1 MAVVIG
7 TAVIPTLV
15 ASLAFVPR
23 HLLPQAQVEPEVAV
37 GLAVAAS
44 GRSAPGETPDL
55 PDKIYAVALEEFDL
69 EQEEEEEVGEEG

>member
-23 HLLPQAQVEPEVAV
+23 HLLPQAQVDSEVAV
-37 GLAVAAS
+37 GVAVAPS
-44 GRSAPGETPDL
+44 GRFASREIPDV
-55 PDKIYAVALEEFDL
+55 PDEIYAGALEEFDL